1 LYCLVLRGLP
11 DSSVDVVI
19 ASQSFHWFANTS
31 ALQEINRVLV
41 PGGMF
46 GIFSVMPDYSVP
58 WMAELWEFQA
68 PLYKEKSIV
77 LPFEEGWKRVFSSTT
92 QKLFSDLEENL
103 NFSYA
108 MPVTS
113 FEEAYD
119 CFASGSVIASGTE
132 RTKESFREL
141 FNGVVGKN
149 FCADKGIDL
158 DRIMIKVFMYW
169 CTKEI

>member
-1 LYCLVLRGLP
+1 MSCVIGLP

-58 WMAELWEFQA
+58 WMADLWEF
-68 PLYKEKSIV
+68 K
-77 LPFEEGWKRVFSSTT
+77 WKRVFSSTT

>member
-1 LYCLVLRGLP
+1 MLTGLP

-31 ALQEINRVLV
+31 ALREINRVLV

-58 WMAELWEFQA
+58 WMTDLWEFQA

-77 LPFEEGWKRVFSSTT
+77 LPFQDGWKRVFSSTT
-92 QKLFSDLEENL
+92 QKLFSDLQGDSSFNY
-103 NFSYA
+103 S
-108 MPVTS
+108 MSMTS
-113 FEEAYD
+113 FEQAYD
-119 CFASGSVIASGTE
+119 CFASGSVIASGTDHT
-132 RTKESFREL
+132 RESFREV
-141 FNGVVGKN
+141 FNEVVSKN
-149 FCADKGIDL
+149 FLDKGLDL
-158 DRIMIKVFMYW
+158 DHIMFKVFMYW

>member
-1 LYCLVLRGLP
+1 MTSSLYEARNAPKQMIMNFSRRITGLKGLQRNNNAKVLVKGVFFVLSCVIGLP

-77 LPFEEGWKRVFSSTT
+77 LPFEEG
-92 QKLFSDLEENL
+92 
-103 NFSYA
+103 
-108 MPVTS
+108 
-113 FEEAYD
+113 
-119 CFASGSVIASGTE
+119 
-132 RTKESFREL
+132 
-141 FNGVVGKN
+141 
-149 FCADKGIDL
+149 
-158 DRIMIKVFMYW
+158 
-169 CTKEI
+169 